1 MSSTQPSSNAQS
13 VSDQATAWFA
23 RLHADDVSAGEQEQF
38 KNWYRESPQHAQ
50 AYDKMALL
58 WEMLEAPGK
67 RVHARLEAEQ
77 SSAPAARPPLR
88 GKQSPYAGRFMA
100 TTALALIAL
109 LSYQLPAHYQNWRS
123 DYYTAPGKQ
132 LTVALSDGSRLTL
145 NTDTAIAVHLADKQ
159 RNIELLRGEAYFQVS
174 PDKNRPFVVS
184 NGTANA
190 RAVGTAF
197 SVKKTADDMRV
208 VVSEGTVEVS
218 AGKAD
223 STALVHINQQVDY
236 QQGRIGP
243 VITSDLMETLAWQ
256 RGQLIFKRQP
266 LSRVIQEVNRYRSGQ
281 IVILNPKLKERIV
294 SGVFDTADPA
304 AVVDGIKTT
313 LKVSSVSLSNQLV
326 LLY

>member
-1 MSSTQPSSNAQS
+1 MSNTRPSSNAQS

-23 RLHADDVSAGEQEQF
+23 RLHADDVSTGEQEQF

-50 AYDKMALL
+50 AYDKMVLL
-58 WEMLEAPGK
+58 WEMLEVPGN
-67 RVHARLEAEQ
+67 RVHAKLEAEQ
-77 SSAPAARPPLR
+77 PSAPASRPPLR
-88 GKQSPYAGRFMA
+88 GKHPSYARQFMA
-100 TTALALIAL
+100 TSALALIAL

-123 DYYTAPGKQ
+123 DYHTAPGKQ

-159 RNIELLRGEAYFQVS
+159 RNIELLRGEAYFEVS
-174 PDKNRPFVVS
+174 PDKNRPFIVS
-184 NGTANA
+184 NGVANA

-218 AGKAD
+218 AGKAG
-223 STALVHINQQVDY
+223 APVLVHINQQVDY
-236 QQGRIGP
+236 QQGRIGT
-243 VITSDLMETLAWQ
+243 VVASDLLETMAWQ
-256 RGQLIFKRQP
+256 RGQLIFKQQP
-266 LSRVIQEVNRYRSGQ
+266 LSRVIQEVNRYQSGR

-294 SGVFDTADPA
+294 SGVFDTSDPA

-313 LKVSSVSLSNQLV
+313 LKVSSMSLSNQLI